1 MRAGV
6 SKVCI
11 TPPVGAWQ
19 GGYGARDRPSEGV
32 HDDLH
37 ARALVLESEED
48 GGTRGAIVSV
58 DVVTLTHE
66 LAEGARRRAE
76 EATGIPASNIA
87 LCASHTHGGPATRA
101 YGETGPQA
109 NEDYLQVLEQYLA
122 GAVAAAA
129 RDLRPVTARLG
140 RGRAG
145 FNVNRRVRTPEGT
158 AMRPNPEGAVDKDVV
173 VVRLDEAGEDAAG
186 GAGAPLAVLFSY
198 TCHATAMGGANYLI
212 TADYPGAAAGFVE
225 QAFGGS
231 TTAHFLQGCTGN
243 VRPNLSAADGSFRSA
258 TWPELARLGRELGG
272 AVVGAAEQAAFGG
285 STGDAR
291 ETRGARDGGGAPA
304 GALRVAGTTTLLPY
318 GPPPP
323 DAELRALIDGGRWP
337 DGREASEADRRW
349 AGQALEAIRA
359 GTVEPGAQ
367 AEVQVF
373 RLGGVWLVVLP
384 GEVFVEIGWRVRDA
398 VAEATGA
405 PPGAVV
411 VAAYANGNVGY
422 VPTAAAMPEGGYEVT
437 TYRRSGRPAGYAP
450 EAEEVLARTAAG
462 LAASLR

>member
-6 SKVCI
+6 AKVCI

-19 GGYGARDRPSEGV
+19 GGYGARERPSEGV
-32 HDDLH
+32 HDDLY

-66 LAEGARRRAE
+66 LAEGARRLAE
-76 EATGIPASNIA
+76 ETTGIPAGNIA

-101 YGETGPQA
+101 YGETGPRA
-109 NEDYLQVLEQYLA
+109 NEDYLRVLEQHLA

-129 RDLRPVTARLG
+129 RELRPVTPRLG
-140 RGRAG
+140 RGWAG
-145 FNVNRRVRTPEGT
+145 FHVNRRVRTAAGT
-158 AMRPNPEGAVDKDVV
+158 VMRPNPEGAVDKDVV
-173 VVRLDEAGEDAAG
+173 VARLDAVGEGAEG

-212 TADYPGAAAGFVE
+212 TADYPGAAARFVE
-225 QAFGGS
+225 QAFGGQ
-231 TTAHFLQGCTGN
+231 TTALFLQGCTGN
-243 VRPNLSAADGSFRSA
+243 VRPNLTAADGSFRSA
-258 TWPELARLGRELGG
+258 TWPELERLGRELGG
-272 AVVGAAEQAAFGG
+272 AVVGAAEQAAFAGVAG
-285 STGDAR
+285 AAGAIGDAR
-291 ETRGARDGGGAPA
+291 GPALDGP
-304 GALRVAGTTTLLPY
+304 LRVARTTTLLPY

-323 DAELRALIDGGRWP
+323 ESELRALIEDGRWP
-337 DGREASEADRRW
+337 DGREAGEGDRRW
-349 AGQALEAIRA
+349 AGQAAEAIRA
-359 GTVEPGAQ
+359 GTAEPGAQ
-367 AEVQVF
+367 GEVQVF

-384 GEVFVEIGWRVRDA
+384 GEVFVEIGWRVREEVARA
-398 VAEATGA
+398 VGA
-405 PPGAVV
+405 PPEAVV

-450 EAEEVLARTAAG
+450 EAEDVLARTASG
-462 LAASLR
+462 LAAELR